1 MMLNLLLFFMN
12 IHWQNSIVSRVL
24 WIISFVV
31 MLAGCLIPTLSGK
44 TSLSEKTSLSDKSSL
59 SKQST

>member
-44 TSLSEKTSLSDKSSL
+44 TSLSEE
-59 SKQST
+59 ST